1 MVYLTFAEFADRC
14 GVTRAAI
21 TRAAKTGAL
30 CPAVIGEGSSRKI
43 NADHPVSVKYI
54 AKHRGEAT
62 GELPRTAKG
71 GRSIDGDP
79 DSGQLKADETLDA
92 EEILRAEF
100 GGAQNVKN
108 LAQYLDMPLR
118 DTIDKFKG
126 GGPFK
131 SYADGAVQAQR
142 EHKLRLEN
150 DVKRGKLVERWVFE
164 NHIYPE
170 IDKCF
175 RKMQTD
181 AAKYISRQALS
192 LIKSGDGETEIKNLI
207 IDQNEQAIRY
217 AKQKVLHALRP
228 AILSAK
234 AAGECVPVHKWLHPE
249 IGDSALVC
257 EQCEFESPLIDLSAS
272 DLAGIVR
279 GRYLTGDG
287 RDASKFKTALLGA
300 LYHALHENLPDEIER
315 EHLAI
320 EFVKACVAGEFK
332 PEQDGVS

>member
-14 GVTRAAI
+14 GVSRGAI

-30 CPAVIGEGSSRKI
+30 QPCVGGEGGNRRI
-43 NADHPVSVKYI
+43 NAEHPEAVKYI

-79 DSGQLKADETLDA
+79 ESGQLKALGTLDA
-92 EEILRAEF
+92 DEILRAEF
-100 GGAQNVKN
+100 GGAHNVKN

-131 SYADGAVQAQR
+131 AYADGAVQAQR

-150 DVKRGKLVERWVFE
+150 DVKRGKLVTREIFER
-164 NHIYPE
+164 HIFPE

-175 RKMQTD
+175 QKMQTD
-181 AAKYISRQALS
+181 VATYISRQAVS
-192 LIKSGDGETEIKNLI
+192 LVKSGDGETEIKNLI
-207 IDQNEQAIRY
+207 VDQNAQAICY
-217 AKQKVLHALRP
+217 AKERVLRAFR
-228 AILSAK
+228 LSVESQK
-234 AAGECVPVHKWLHPE
+234 AAGECVPTHWWKHPNT
-249 IGDSALVC
+249 GDTVLTC
-257 EQCEFESPLIDLSAS
+257 ETCDKETQLLDLGATA
-272 DLAGIVR
+272 LAGIVR
-279 GRYLTGDG
+279 ARYLTSDA

-300 LYHALHENLPDEIER
+300 LYHAMREYLPDEIGR
-315 EHLAI
+315 EHLAL
-320 EFVKACVAGEFK
+320 EFVQACVEGEVK
-332 PEQDGVS
+332 